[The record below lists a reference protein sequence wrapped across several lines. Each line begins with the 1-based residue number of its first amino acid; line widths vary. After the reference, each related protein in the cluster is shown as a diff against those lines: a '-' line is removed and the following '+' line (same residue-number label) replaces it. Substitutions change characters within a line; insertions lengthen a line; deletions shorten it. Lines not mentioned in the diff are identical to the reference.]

1 VDTVAFANALHV
13 VAESHERLIKL
24 AIELRSDARV
34 CDTSSGVDLRDFAP
48 GAFTD
53 RRRLF
58 LNVWAW
64 AELHDD
70 TGRTWWL
77 ELEWDETRWTVEASV
92 LINSV
97 SGPDDPYREVRTA
110 ETMEELLEAVR
121 ASTAQ
126 LVAQPL
132 PPCVPRAAAGRKD
145 TVR

>member
-1 VDTVAFANALHV
+1 MDTVAFANALRV
-13 VAESHERLIKL
+13 VAESHERLI
-24 AIELRSDARV
+24 ELREDPRV
-34 CDTSSGVDLRDFAP
+34 RKESSGVDLRDFAP
-48 GAFTD
+48 APFTG
-53 RRRLF
+53 RRGLF
-58 LNVWAW
+58 LNVWAG

-97 SGPDDPYREVRTA
+97 SGPDDSYREVRTA
-110 ETMEELLEAVR
+110 ETLEELLEAVR

-132 PPCVPRAAAGRKD
+132 PPYVPRAAAGRKN